1 MIAIAPDMGQDDEQ
15 EPGGLIHM
23 MREKAGVIIGVTGLI
38 AWLAMLWFMFGDV
51 L

>member
-1 MIAIAPDMGQDDEQ
+1 MAPVEDDTERR
-15 EPGGLIHM
+15 GLAAVWH
-23 MREKAGVIIGVTGLI
+23 RHSGVIIGVIGLI

>member
-1 MIAIAPDMGQDDEQ
+1 MTPVDDNAEPRGLAAIWHKHG
-15 EPGGLIHM
+15 
-23 MREKAGVIIGVTGLI
+23 GVIIGVIGLI